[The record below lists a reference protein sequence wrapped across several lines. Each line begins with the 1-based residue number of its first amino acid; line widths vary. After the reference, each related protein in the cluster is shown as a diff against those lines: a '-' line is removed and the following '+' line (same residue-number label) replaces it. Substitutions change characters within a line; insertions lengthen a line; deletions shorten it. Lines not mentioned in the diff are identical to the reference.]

1 MSTEAFR
8 AEVFGLI
15 ESTMAAS
22 HPTVPIMYENGP
34 VIDEAAVGNIFLDA
48 DIRWYGAQMVSMGP
62 SGTGRDTGAIS
73 LQVYYKQSEGTQAV
87 DTVIDTLRAA
97 FKSKR
102 IGSGVTKMPQRSVP
116 TEYKGW
122 YKSGLF
128 VPFHLDTF

>member
-15 ESTMAAS
+15 ESTMAAA

-62 SGTGRDTGAIS
+62 AGTGRDTGAIS
-73 LQVYYKQSEGTQAV
+73 LQVYYKQAEGTQAV
-87 DTVIDTLRAA
+87 DAVIDTLRTA

-116 TEYKGW
+116 TDFKGW